1 MTTTFTQTRNSL
13 ITDSLQLLGVYGVGR
28 TVSSEDMSIGV
39 SMLSKMVKAWGAKGL
54 HLWAKQEAVL
64 FLTKGTSQYSLTTSK
79 AVDAD
84 ALVSTTLSAAEA
96 AAQTTLSITST
107 TGMTIGD
114 NVGIVLD
121 NDTIHWTTISTL
133 SPFVIVSAL
142 PSAASSANVVYTYTS
157 GVSKPLNVLQC
168 RLRNAS
174 GLDIPMGQIDYQDY
188 YEIGR
193 KTNTGLP
200 NQWHYIPKT
209 VTGTMSIWPSP
220 SLGTDRVMFTYE
232 RINNDI
238 STANADFDFPAE
250 WLEALTWQLAV
261 RLAPAFGKGSKG
273 ASLLPIASSMLQ
285 DLQDWDRD
293 ISDLEVSPDIEG
305 Y

>member
-1 MTTTFTQTRNSL
+1 
-13 ITDSLQLLGVYGVGR
+13 
-28 TVSSEDMSIGV
+28 
-39 SMLSKMVKAWGAKGL
+39 MVKAWGAKGL

-84 ALVSTTLSAAEA
+84 ALISTTLSAAEA
-96 AAQTTLSITST
+96 AAQTTLSLTST

-121 NDTIHWTTISTL
+121 GDTIHWTTISTI